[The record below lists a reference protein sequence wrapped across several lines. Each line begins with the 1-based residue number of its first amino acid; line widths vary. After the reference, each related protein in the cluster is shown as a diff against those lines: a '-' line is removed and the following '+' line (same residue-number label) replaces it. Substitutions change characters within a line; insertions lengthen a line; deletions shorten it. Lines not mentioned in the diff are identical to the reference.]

1 MCIIGNVVSIFGS
14 ILLKICVVESTRT
27 NTRTKIEQIFYKSID
42 NLIFVVYYIFS
53 LNEQRFVEGE
63 NYGTR

>member
-1 MCIIGNVVSIFGS
+1 MSIFS
-14 ILLKICVVESTRT
+14 FIILKICVTESTRT

-42 NLIFVVYYIFS
+42 NLFYVVYYIFS